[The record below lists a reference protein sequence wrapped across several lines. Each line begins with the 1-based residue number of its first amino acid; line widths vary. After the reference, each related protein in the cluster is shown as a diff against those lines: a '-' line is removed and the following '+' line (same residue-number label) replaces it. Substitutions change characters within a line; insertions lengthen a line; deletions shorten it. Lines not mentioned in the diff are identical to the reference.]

1 MSDDATAV
9 ERSRSISRVG
19 RILEILI
26 AAKTVV
32 ASLALYWMVRE
43 LIALVHVRGTGNTQ
57 APEIRAVIAAGRF
70 VFVVNTPLLFATI
83 FVWLI
88 WQFFIHDLI
97 ARTAGSPLRFG
108 RWASVGWWFVPF
120 ANLLMPYRVM
130 QELWNGVH
138 GLTSGSDDRRLLRW
152 WVPWDAQVV
161 LLYVMLFLGASEPS
175 IDRSIVLHVVAICSE
190 LPFVLCTLPAITLVH
205 AMTQS
210 VTITLTVPATEVSG
224 PPIPVRVD
232 LETTITARNV
242 TRQAQRADETR

>member
-1 MSDDATAV
+1 MSDDATVV
-9 ERSRSISRVG
+9 ERSRSVSRVG

-26 AAKTVV
+26 AAKTIV

-43 LIALVHVRGTGNTQ
+43 LVALVHVRGTGNTE
-57 APEIRAVIAAGRF
+57 APEIRAVVAAGRF

-88 WQFFIHDLI
+88 WQFFVHDLV
-97 ARTAGSPLRFG
+97 ARAAGSPFRFG

-130 QELWNGVH
+130 QELWNKTD
-138 GLTSGSDDRRLLRW
+138 GLTSGSEDRRLLRW

-161 LLYVMLFLGASEPS
+161 LLYVMLFLGSSEPS
-175 IDRSIVLHVVAICSE
+175 IDRSIVLHAVAIASE
-190 LPFVLCTLPAITLVH
+190 LLFIVCTLPGITVVH
-205 AMTQS
+205 ALTQS
-210 VTITLTVPATEVSG
+210 VTMTVTVPTAEAVG

-232 LETTITARNV
+232 LDGEGFS
-242 TRQAQRADETR
+242 

>member
-88 WQFFIHDLI
+88 WQFFVHDLI
-97 ARTAGSPLRFG
+97 ARTAGSPPLRFG

-120 ANLLMPYRVM
+120 ANLVMPYRVM
-130 QELWNGVH
+130 QELWNRAD
-138 GLTSGSDDRRLLRW
+138 GLTSGSDDRRLRRW

-161 LLYVMLFLGASEPS
+161 LLYVMLFLGSSEPS
-175 IDRSIVLHVVAICSE
+175 IDRSIVLHVVAIFSE
-190 LPFVLCTLPAITLVH
+190 LLFVICTLPAITVVH
-205 AMTQS
+205 ALTQS
-210 VTITLTVPATEVSG
+210 VTMALPVPAAEVVI
-224 PPIPVRVD
+224 PPIPIRVD
-232 LETTITARNV
+232 VDGEAIP
-242 TRQAQRADETR
+242 

>member
-1 MSDDATAV
+1 MSDDATVV
-9 ERSRSISRVG
+9 ERSRAISRVG

-88 WQFFIHDLI
+88 WQFFVHDLI

-108 RWASVGWWFVPF
+108 RRASVGWWFVPF
-120 ANLLMPYRVM
+120 ANLVMPYRVM
-130 QELWNGVH
+130 QDLWNRAD
-138 GLTSGSDDRRLLRW
+138 GLTSGSDDRRLLKW

-161 LLYVMLFLGASEPS
+161 LLYVMLFLGSSEPS
-175 IDRSIVLHVVAICSE
+175 IDRSIVLHVVAIFSE
-190 LPFVLCTLPAITLVH
+190 LLFIICTLPAIIVVQAL
-205 AMTQS
+205 TQS
-210 VTITLTVPATEVSG
+210 VTIALPLPAAEVVI
-224 PPIPVRVD
+224 PPIPIRVD
-232 LETTITARNV
+232 VDGEAIT
-242 TRQAQRADETR
+242 